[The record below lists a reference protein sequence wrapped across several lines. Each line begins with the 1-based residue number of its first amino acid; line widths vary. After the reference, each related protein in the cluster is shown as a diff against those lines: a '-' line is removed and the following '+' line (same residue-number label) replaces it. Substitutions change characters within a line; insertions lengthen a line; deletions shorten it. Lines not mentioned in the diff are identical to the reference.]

1 MSKQVIGIFRKE
13 DSIMFYLCL
22 LALSCAVVL
31 LNLTLVITQITL
43 RVSSCSPS
51 SLHSQ
56 NGQFEW
62 FDFCIIDKA
71 SHFVM
76 QL

>member
-1 MSKQVIGIFRKE
+1 MSKQAIGVFRKE
-13 DSIMFYLCL
+13 DNIMFYLCL
-22 LALSCAVVL
+22 LAPSCAVIS

-51 SLHSQ
+51 SLQSQ

-62 FDFCIIDKA
+62 FDFVSLTKA
-71 SHFVM
+71 SYLVM